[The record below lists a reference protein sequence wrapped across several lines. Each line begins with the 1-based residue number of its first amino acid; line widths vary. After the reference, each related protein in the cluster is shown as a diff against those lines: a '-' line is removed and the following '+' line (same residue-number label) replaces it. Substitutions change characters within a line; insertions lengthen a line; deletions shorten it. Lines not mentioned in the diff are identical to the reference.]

1 VETEDNT
8 LWKIMQASY
17 QLLNNTQP
25 NLTNEC
31 WLCYTIRPPFYEGLG
46 NIGKARRVNGSNPPQ
61 CLWKQNRTETQGI
74 TLSQVTG
81 KGRCI
86 G

>member
-1 VETEDNT
+1 YNT
-8 LWKIMQASY
+8 LWKIMQAS
-17 QLLNNTQP
+17 LGVLNKTNP
-25 NLTNEC
+25 ELTKEC
-31 WLCYTIRPPFYEGLG
+31 WLCYNIRAPPFYEA
-46 NIGKARRVNGSNPPQ
+46 IGITSEVKRINGSNPAQ
-61 CLWKQNRTETQGI
+61 CLWKQNKETSQGI

>member
-1 VETEDNT
+1 ETLEHGT
-8 LWKIMQASY
+8 LWKIMQASFGI
-17 QLLNNTQP
+17 LNKTNP
-25 NLTNEC
+25 ELTKDC
-31 WLCYTIRPPFYEGLG
+31 WLCYNIRPPFYEG
-46 NIGKARRVNGSNPPQ
+46 IGITSKVKRMNGSNPNQ
-61 CLWKQNRTETQGI
+61 CLWKQNKANTPGI